1 MFKYYLSTLLYM
13 LHLIS
18 KSKYEKIVWKYDFTK
33 TQHYRALANSD
44 FFDAEWYLEQ
54 NPDVKRSGIDP
65 VWHYL
70 MFGWKEG
77 REPSLFFC
85 GNKYLETYSDVAKA
99 KVCPL
104 LHYLLFGKKEHRRI
118 CNYTTSVASSEQP
131 FAFKAFSL
139 LQQKEKQNIKNKILD
154 IDSIKKYI
162 ANPSVKV
169 VSFDI
174 FDTLLIR
181 PVIHPTDIFYLV
193 DAKLKKENGLDF
205 IKYRLKAEEDLQN
218 PYASLDAIYAG
229 IQKKHSLSKKII
241 NLMEKEELACEKQLL
256 RARKDVY
263 SLYMYAVS
271 LKKRIIA
278 VSDMYLPSSF
288 LHQVLKQNGYDKIA
302 AVYVSNE
309 YQKRKDTGALYD
321 AVLGKEHLL
330 PSQLLHIGDNYHSDF
345 LCAIDK
351 NIFSVYYP
359 SIKDIVFS
367 SNSVYSKVWGKE
379 VSNDPFSRMLL
390 GFSLNHYFS
399 DLTAVKNQP
408 ACFSDIKALAKLGLA
423 PLLFCI
429 VSRIANNSEIQQKY
443 QKILFASRDGYLP
456 QLCYQIMSDFLPVLP
471 SQYIYA
477 GRRAYFTSI
486 YSDIKEY
493 LSELCV
499 CGERPF
505 LLKHLVESCIFDK
518 KLCHRIISSL
528 SKEEQSIDL
537 RHTPQAVL
545 PVLSKFEKDIHKYW
559 KKHKKEA
566 YRYYTSVRSKF
577 PREIIFDCGYSGSIS
592 RSLSKI
598 MGKPVDKIY
607 LWETDKNKKMDLQNQ
622 TKTYVLMETPLLFP
636 GNDQLYE
643 ELFSPCEGG
652 CIGFNN
658 LKPCFEDFPK
668 NKQMATDCLTI
679 KKNVEA
685 YMKAACSLFK
695 PYLPYMNIK
704 DSLPQ
709 QQLFSYMV
717 RSPYNEINLLK
728 NISFPDPTVYSES
741 ISLSQ
746 KLQERQ
752 NYNSVLDGTGFYNP
766 IYLTES
772 PAVLCKNQLKIG
784 IHCHLYNVFLYQE
797 IYNYLK
803 DFPQPFD
810 LILTVCDSSKVN
822 LLEKVFSSISNLKKL
837 DIRVVPNRGRDVAPW
852 LVSTRELQN
861 QYDLFCHIHGK
872 VSKHMNF
879 GNRWREYLLENLI
892 SSRAA
897 VNIIN
902 IFCRRKEVGCV
913 FPFIFPE
920 LAKLCVNGNINM
932 SGMDGEEKM
941 IQMICRKMRLPF
953 PSRSTLLHS
962 CGTMLWYRPVALKPL
977 FDLNWKVEDF
987 PPEPI
992 GVGGTIAHALER
1004 VPVWVCQA
1012 QGYEPCVFN
1021 ER

>member
-1 MFKYYLSTLLYM
+1 MFKYYLSMLLYM

-33 TQHYRALANSD
+33 TQYYRALANSD
-44 FFDAEWYLEQ
+44 LFDAEWYLEQ
-54 NPDVKRSGIDP
+54 NPDVKRSGVDP

-118 CNYTTSVASSEQP
+118 CNYTTSVSSPAQSFELKASS
-131 FAFKAFSL
+131 L
-139 LQQKEKQNIKNKILD
+139 LKQKKTQSIKNKILD

-162 ANPSVKV
+162 DNPSVKV

-174 FDTLLIR
+174 FDTLLLR
-181 PVIHPTDIFYLV
+181 PVIYPTDIFYLV
-193 DAKLKKENGLDF
+193 DAKLKKEYNLDF
-205 IKYRLKAEEDLQN
+205 VKYRLTAEKNLQTPN
-218 PYASLDAIYAG
+218 ASFDAIYEA
-229 IQKKHSLSKKII
+229 IQKKYSLPKKIV
-241 NLMEKEELACEKQLL
+241 NLMKKEELACEKQLL

-263 SLYMYAVS
+263 SLYLYALS
-271 LKKRIIA
+271 LGKRIIA
-278 VSDMYLPSSF
+278 ISDMYLPSSF
-288 LHQVLKQNGYDKIA
+288 LNQVLKQNGYGKISS
-302 AVYVSNE
+302 VYVSNE
-309 YQKRKDTGALYD
+309 YQKRKDSGELYD
-321 AVLGKEHLL
+321 AVLEEEHIQ
-330 PSQLLHIGDNYHSDF
+330 SNQLLHIGDNFHSDF

-359 SIKDIVFS
+359 SIKDIIFN
-367 SNSVYSKVWGKE
+367 SNSVYSNVWKKD
-379 VSNDPFSRMLL
+379 VSKDPFSRILL
-390 GFSLNHYFS
+390 GFSLNYYFS
-399 DLTAVKNQP
+399 DLATVKNQP
-408 ACFSDIKALAKLGLA
+408 ACFADIKALAKLGLA

-429 VSRIANNSEIQQKY
+429 VSRIANNLDIQQKY

-456 QLCYQIMSDFLPVLP
+456 QLCYQIMGKFMPLLP
-471 SQYIYA
+471 SKYVYA

-505 LLKHLVESCIFDK
+505 LLEHLFKSCIFDK

-528 SKEEQSIDL
+528 SKEEQTIDL
-537 RHTPQAVL
+537 RHTRKAVL
-545 PVLSKFEKDIHKYW
+545 PVLTRFEKDIHKYW

-566 YRYYTSVRSKF
+566 YRYYSSVQSKCS
-577 PREIIFDCGYSGSIS
+577 REIIFDCGYSGSIS
-592 RSLSKI
+592 RSLSTI

-607 LWETDKNKKMDLQNQ
+607 LWETDKNKIMDAQSQ
-622 TKTYVLMETPLLFP
+622 TKTYVLMETPLLFA

-652 CIGFNN
+652 CIGFDN
-658 LKPCFEDFPK
+658 LNPCFEDLPK
-668 NKQMATDCLTI
+668 NKQMAEDYSVI
-679 KKNVEA
+679 KKSVEA
-685 YMKAACSLFK
+685 YMKAACALFK
-695 PYLPYMNIK
+695 PYLSCMNIA

-709 QQLFSYMV
+709 QQLFSYMIK
-717 RSPYNEINLLK
+717 SPYNEINLLK
-728 NISFPDPTVYSES
+728 NITFPDPTVYSEP
-741 ISLSQ
+741 ISLPQ

-752 NYNSVLDGTGFYNP
+752 NYGSVLEGTDFYNP
-766 IYLTES
+766 LYLTDS
-772 PAVLCKNQLKIG
+772 PPVLCNNQLKIG

-797 IYNYLK
+797 IYTYLK
-803 DFPQPFD
+803 DFPRSFD
-810 LILTVCDSSKVN
+810 LILTICDSTKKD
-822 LLEKVFSSISNLKKL
+822 LLKKAFSTIPNLKKL
-837 DIRVVPNRGRDVAPW
+837 DIKIVPNQGRDVAPW
-852 LVSTRELQN
+852 LISTRDLQD

-932 SGMDGEEKM
+932 SGMDGEKKM
-941 IQMICRKMRLPF
+941 VQMICRKMRLPF